1 MDAAAASGGLSLG
14 LMNLLCIEL
23 AVPVWQ
29 CGLLLLAFTC
39 LALYHALDFHIV
51 RDLLTGFRGDS
62 VQLFYSST
70 STVASRILPKC
81 EVLKQRYTA
90 TPWLCSP
97 HLQTAFL
104 HFFGRPPHVEY
115 CRQLVCTPD
124 GGTIALDWMPP
135 DDCSGGAIDSL
146 KQAIVALDETPVV
159 VIIPGLT
166 SDSADA
172 YVKHLAH
179 NVGKMGWR
187 VVVANHRGLGRV
199 SMTSDQFYNA
209 GWTEDLRNIANYLH
223 HEYPKAPLLAVGT
236 SIGANLLVKY
246 LGEEGGN
253 TPFDAAA
260 AICCPWDLVVCDR
273 FIRQGPIRRF
283 YNRMLALGLRC
294 YAAMHQSTFAHVADW
309 DLISQSC
316 SVREFD
322 NYFTRLVGKFETV
335 DTYYRNCSSA
345 QYLNSVSI
353 PLLCI
358 SALDDPVCTKEAIPW
373 DECRVNSNVV
383 LGITNH
389 GGHLAFYEG
398 LTASGIWWVRAATE
412 FLAILSSSSLM
423 NRPKTVPDA
432 GQLLSSK
439 VLNTGASELSRIASN
454 RSSCEKDEDDQ
465 LTSSVSN
472 SKLELKN
479 EKVASAMESRDTGA
493 SHSIISDIEEEHSHQ
508 TKLIIRNQLELL
520 DLKFTLSQ
528 LLVQVQSFE
537 YSLNNRMQS
546 PISLSLQEWTD
557 SAMELPDSSALVSS
571 LSNCTQA
578 LSNLAM
584 ERDGNRKV
592 ASGSSIQDTIPRPSI
607 DFVHNDSESLKVGL
621 LVLKSIKGIVAQNRH
636 ALWLLAYVAIITT
649 WPLLRS
655 ALFLNIYRRLR
666 VLRKKWLNEVL
677 LTNMF
682 NYRR

>member
-423 NRPKTVPDA
+423 NRPKTV
-432 GQLLSSK
+432 
-439 VLNTGASELSRIASN
+439 
-454 RSSCEKDEDDQ
+454 
-465 LTSSVSN
+465 
-472 SKLELKN
+472 
-479 EKVASAMESRDTGA
+479 
-493 SHSIISDIEEEHSHQ
+493 
-508 TKLIIRNQLELL
+508 
-520 DLKFTLSQ
+520 
-528 LLVQVQSFE
+528 
-537 YSLNNRMQS
+537 
-546 PISLSLQEWTD
+546 
-557 SAMELPDSSALVSS
+557 SS
-571 LSNCTQA
+571 L
-578 LSNLAM
+578 
-584 ERDGNRKV
+584 
-592 ASGSSIQDTIPRPSI
+592 
-607 DFVHNDSESLKVGL
+607 
-621 LVLKSIKGIVAQNRH
+621 
-636 ALWLLAYVAIITT
+636 
-649 WPLLRS
+649 
-655 ALFLNIYRRLR
+655 
-666 VLRKKWLNEVL
+666 
-677 LTNMF
+677 
-682 NYRR
+682 